1 MKVAP
6 GLYRLE
12 LELAGG
18 GQKLAA
24 ARPVQ
29 VFERRREAAA
39 ASSLTSVWDKS
50 GAIRRWLADR
60 RYSVR
65 DGDAAQVRAGDLL
78 VVGELPPG
86 TDIKQIQAAVRRG
99 GRAVILR
106 PEAVFDAGETGGTPS
121 RERQY
126 SGLLEQIAGS
136 WKPEL
141 RQYLHWQWSLHGSGS
156 PSDGEEPR
164 SSGNGAM
171 KTGKAIRKVAGGKLV
186 RIDASYGDRL
196 EYIKVMGDF
205 FLFPEDTIFQIEA
218 VLQDAPVPLEHAE
231 MVRRIEGVL
240 RQNDAQ
246 LVGVAPEDIVQTIEE
261 AIR

>member
-141 RQYLHWQWSLHGSGS
+141 RQISWWGAPGAWGYSRVALTLRHRFLDGLPQAGHWKRSPAYQRIAPKYTWLLEGKPGSVG
-156 PSDGEEPR
+156 
-164 SSGNGAM
+164 
-171 KTGKAIRKVAGGKLV
+171 V
-186 RIDASYGDRL
+186 DA
-196 EYIKVMGDF
+196 
-205 FLFPEDTIFQIEA
+205 A
-218 VLQDAPVPLEHAE
+218 VL
-231 MVRRIEGVL
+231 
-240 RQNDAQ
+240 
-246 LVGVAPEDIVQTIEE
+246 E
-261 AIR
+261 ASLNVDMP